1 MKVFHIAMAQLGN
14 KGEENVKI
22 ALPSNERAVDGHFGH
37 CQCFTI
43 FAVDDKNRIIS
54 EETLNPPPGCGC
66 KSNIIPQ
73 LASMGVSV
81 MLAGNMGGGAVNVL
95 SNAGIKVI
103 RGCVGDVREVAEA
116 WLAGEIDDSGV
127 GCQSHDSGGC
137 PGHS

>member
-1 MKVFHIAMAQLGN
+1 M
-14 KGEENVKI
+14 KI
-22 ALPSNERAVDGHFGH
+22 ALPSNGSKVDEHFGH

-43 FAVDDKNRIIS
+43 FSVDDENKVVS
-54 EETLNPPPGCGC
+54 EETLTPPPGCGC
-66 KSNIIPQ
+66 KSSIVPQ

-95 SNAGIKVI
+95 ASNGIKTI
-103 RGCVGDVREVAEA
+103 RGCAGDVHEVVQA
-116 WLAGEIDDSGV
+116 WLAGKLDDSGA